1 MTMTVLVFYTIRTRS
16 TVTSIKDDDE
26 DEEGGGGDDDDG
38 FVIVILVRALAT
50 PC

>member
-1 MTMTVLVFYTIRTRS
+1 MMMTVLVSNTIRTRS

-26 DEEGGGGDDDDG
+26 EEEGGGGDNDDC